1 MRATMNFRPILSIFL
16 MAYLFS
22 PLELHGEFYR
32 YIDESGGFHFVD
44 ELSKVPLKYRDT
56 MRVYKE
62 KGDPSPEDESALILK
77 KESEKLTSES
87 TEALSGTEYRLNQ
100 ETRVIISGNQ
110 ILVPVTVGYGGYEM
124 ETLLLLDTGAS
135 IVTLHRDLADQL
147 SIMDA
152 GSAEAMVA
160 GGRMIQTEMVRL
172 DYVKVGSVEAA
183 DMDAN
188 IIEHEGPP
196 VNYQGFLGMNFLR
209 NFEYSIDFERQVI
222 RWKE

>member
-87 TEALSGTEYRLNQ
+87 TEALSGAEYRPNQ

-209 NFEYSIDFERQVI
+209 NFEYSIDFDRQVI

>member
-16 MAYLFS
+16 MAYLFF

-87 TEALSGTEYRLNQ
+87 TEALSGAEYRPNQ

-209 NFEYSIDFERQVI
+209 NFEYSIDFDRQVI

>member
-87 TEALSGTEYRLNQ
+87 TEALSGAEYRPNQ

>member
-1 MRATMNFRPILSIFL
+1 MNFRPILSIFL

-87 TEALSGTEYRLNQ
+87 TEALSGAEYRPNQ

-209 NFEYSIDFERQVI
+209 NFEYSIDFDRQVI